1 MGPDTLKV
9 TKMEKEKNK
18 SSQAICQRQNRKGF
32 MLKSKSNKD
41 VNCNNK
47 CTV

>member
-18 SSQAICQRQNRKGF
+18 SSQAICQRHRKGF